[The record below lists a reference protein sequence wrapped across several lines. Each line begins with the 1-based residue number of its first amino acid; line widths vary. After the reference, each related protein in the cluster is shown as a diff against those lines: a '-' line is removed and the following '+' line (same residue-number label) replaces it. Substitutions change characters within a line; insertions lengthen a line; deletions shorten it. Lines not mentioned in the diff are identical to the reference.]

1 MTYAIQLI
9 LAVLLLA
16 QLDPS
21 EQEIRRLEQREASA
35 VLHADYATLD
45 SIWSQDFIVNTPQND
60 VSRATRDRVRTGGI
74 TYSSFVREIEAVVNR
89 GNTVI
94 VMGREIVVPKG
105 SSPDAGKTL
114 QRRFTNIWMKEDG
127 SWRMVARHANVM
139 LGRQGD

>member
-1 MTYAIQLI
+1 MTYTIQLI
-9 LAVLLLA
+9 TALLLA
-16 QLDPS
+16 QLGPT

-45 SIWSQDFIVNTPQND
+45 SIWSKDFIVNTPQND
-60 VSRATRDRVRTGGI
+60 VSRDTRGRVRAGAI

-89 GNTVI
+89 GDTVV
-94 VMGREIVVPKG
+94 VMGRETVAPKG

-127 SWRMVARHANVM
+127 TWRMVARHANVICK
-139 LGRQGD
+139 